1 MNGVFDATLSV
12 ANQMFRAGLDGCT
25 FVKTALKCAND
36 PDAYAPTGSLQLRP
50 SESVWR
56 LAAADQGR
64 ESPTPL
70 KGPAMA
76 TLPPSPPPAGD
87 HPLLP

>member
-1 MNGVFDATLSV
+1 MNGVIDATLSV

-25 FVKTALKCAND
+25 FVKTALKFAND

-50 SESVWR
+50 SESVRR

-64 ESPTPL
+64 ESPTAL

-87 HPLLP
+87 HPILP